1 MASYTSFLKACFQV
15 CQLFFSWAYSR
26 SLTGSI
32 LNTVLWKSMYP
43 PNRHILGWR
52 YTLFGRKKW
61 FPCVRWNNLKY
72 ILPGMLACTLQSVCT
87 YAVNSNGSADFHPPG
102 VTATNGT
109 LTWGF
114 EINDK
119 DNSVFITSS
128 KGPGCWQR
136 VMTEFTDYLF
146 KGPSI
151 SWSLQTPPIKQQWQA
166 VWTPGLLPATPINFL
181 SYTHFHHLIRAFWG
195 SASSI
200 CLMLVAIWLP
210 ALRSSTKGPWDQSYL
225 CCLIFKLSFTTGHW

>member
-151 SWSLQTPPIKQQWQA
+151 SWSLQTPPI
-166 VWTPGLLPATPINFL
+166 
-181 SYTHFHHLIRAFWG
+181 
-195 SASSI
+195 
-200 CLMLVAIWLP
+200 
-210 ALRSSTKGPWDQSYL
+210 
-225 CCLIFKLSFTTGHW
+225 